1 MRRCRRQD
9 ATAMDGISRLVEH
22 VVTTSYD
29 RLPPEAVQAVKTFVL
44 DSIGVGVAGSGEMWA
59 PTLAACARTWGDG
72 TEASVWCTTQ
82 RLPAPSA
89 AMVNAYQIHGLEFD
103 CVHEAA
109 VVHPMATLLSALLAD
124 AERRGGADGRTFITA
139 VAVGVDVAAAIGM
152 ASRAAMR
159 FFRPATAGAF
169 GAVAALGALRGLDAE
184 RLADA
189 FGVVYGAISG
199 TLQPHV
205 EGSRVLAMQ
214 MGFNARAAL
223 TAVDLATAGLGGPR
237 EVLEGMYGYFNLFEG
252 GAHDLGA
259 VLAEL
264 GRVWRVAELA
274 HKPFP
279 SGRLTHGVIDALRRL
294 QTAHGFTADQVTSV
308 RAFVPP
314 LVRRL
319 VGRPDVPAPSASHAR
334 LCLPFV
340 AATALLSGT
349 VDVPDFRDDR
359 LGDPRVHELARRI
372 EVVPDGNP
380 DENAMVP
387 QRVEVRLAGGMRHEL
402 TVDRVL
408 GSAANPLSRAQHLDK
423 FRRCWTYGASKLP
436 PENAERLIDLVDRL
450 ESVSDVRELAALTV
464 PA

>member
-1 MRRCRRQD
+1 MD
-9 ATAMDGISRLVEH
+9 AMARLVDH
-22 VVTTSYD
+22 VVTTSYE
-29 RLPPEAVQAVKTFVL
+29 RLSPETIRAVKTFVL
-44 DSIGVGVAGSGEMWA
+44 DSIGVGIAGSGEAWA
-59 PTLAACARTWGDG
+59 LPLGACARVWGHGSEATVWG
-72 TEASVWCTTQ
+72 TGQ

-103 CVHEAA
+103 CVHDAA
-109 VVHPMATLLSALLAD
+109 IVHPMATLLSALLAD
-124 AERRGGADGRTFITA
+124 AERRGGADGRTFVTA
-139 VAVGVDVAAAIGM
+139 VAVGVDVAASIGM
-152 ASRAAMR
+152 APRAAMR

-189 FGVVYGAISG
+189 FGIVYGAISG

-205 EGSRVLAMQ
+205 EGSRVLGMQ

-237 EVLEGMYGYFNLFEG
+237 DVLEGAYGYFKLFESD
-252 GAHDLGA
+252 AYEVEA
-259 VLAEL
+259 VLSDL

-294 QTAHGFTADQVTSV
+294 QTAHGFTADQVASV

-319 VGRPDVPAPSASHAR
+319 VGRPDVPAPTASHAR

-359 LGDPRVHELARRI
+359 RADPRVHALARRI
-372 EVVPDGNP
+372 EVVADGNA

-387 QRVEVRLAGGMRHEL
+387 QRVEVTLAGGRRHEL

-408 GSAANPLSRAQHLDK
+408 GSVANPLSREQHLDK
-423 FRRCWTYGASKLP
+423 FRRCWTYGARKLP
-436 PENAERLIDLVDRL
+436 PENAGQLIDLVDRL
-450 ESVSDVRELAALTV
+450 DSVSDVRELVALTV